1 MRLTAHTHY
10 LLRLLAEMLADPA
23 LGSTNM
29 FSEKL
34 AGELGLPVFV
44 TMPNIQR
51 LIDELSGS
59 AE

>member
-10 LLRLLAEMLADPA
+10 LSRLLAEMLADPA

-34 AGELGLPVFV
+34 AAELGLPVFV
-44 TMPNIQR
+44 TMPNIKQ
-51 LIDELSGS
+51 LIDELGWSKD
-59 AE
+59 